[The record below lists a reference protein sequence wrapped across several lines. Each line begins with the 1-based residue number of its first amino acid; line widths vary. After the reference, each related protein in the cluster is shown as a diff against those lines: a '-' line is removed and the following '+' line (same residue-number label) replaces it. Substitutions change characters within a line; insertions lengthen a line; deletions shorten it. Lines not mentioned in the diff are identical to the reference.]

1 MLPSQETCENCG
13 REIGKLEK
21 AYLWQ
26 NHVVC
31 ADCNARLAAQSEEAP
46 PPQPASPREPEPET
60 EKTLL
65 KARPPMFRG
74 QVVVTVLAA
83 MLTSAAVMLWIAIV
97 SRAVGLWALGPAALL
112 ILLGPVALA
121 REWIRTKHTLLR
133 ITTHRTELRTGW
145 LSQSATEVR
154 HRDVRN
160 IQVRQGFLDRGVN
173 VGDVAIS
180 SSGQS
185 GMELTASGFRSP
197 KRIADVVRER
207 QG

>member
-1 MLPSQETCENCG
+1 MASAPETCENCG

-26 NHVVC
+26 DHVVC
-31 ADCNARLAAQSEEAP
+31 ADCHARLAAQSAETP
-46 PPQPASPREPEPET
+46 PPQPASSREPET

-74 QVVVTVLAA
+74 QVVITILSAIFTA
-83 MLTSAAVMLWIAIV
+83 AAVLLWIAIV
-97 SRAVGLWALGPAALL
+97 GGTAGLWALGPAVLL
-112 ILLGPVALA
+112 VLFGPVALA

-160 IQVRQGFLDRGVN
+160 IQVRQGFLDRGVH

-185 GMELTASGFRSP
+185 GMELTASGFRNP
-197 KRIADVVRER
+197 KRIADLVRER